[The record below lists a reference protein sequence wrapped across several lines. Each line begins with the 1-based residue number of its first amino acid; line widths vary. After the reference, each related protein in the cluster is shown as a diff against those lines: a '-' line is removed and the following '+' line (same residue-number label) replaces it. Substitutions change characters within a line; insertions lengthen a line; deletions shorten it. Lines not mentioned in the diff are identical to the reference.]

1 MEPTETPIV
10 PSLISE
16 GLFTLCDDSD
26 EGKEEEKEVCHDE
39 NQLYLN
45 YRGCVLDKNADLGG
59 KKKEYASLDGLKLD
73 ESLESFKQTI
83 INLRSCLKSSSKIEE
98 SKSLTCTTTIFSLP
112 YFFYPS
118 IIKGIHIPSKSI
130 TIEISTIAANR
141 NDYEYMKD
149 LRKDV
154 GQGKSIT
161 FETFNGDI
169 LTIHKNMVNIFKH
182 EFEDEEESDDNKFAF
197 LSEEA
202 RVGADYID
210 YNDKG
215 ALLKRQREILKKI
228 DDHKKSKEASF
239 APFSV
244 LGSGLKNWFII
255 LCQGGKFCIAKIQGD
270 QIIEHKSDSKYVQRK
285 KAGKRQINFDKT
297 SSCMT
302 SVGSQMRR
310 NNERLHQ
317 EHIEETLKFYKED
330 LDSSDLIL
338 LHAPGVNKLFFI
350 GPDKPLREIRAKVR
364 TLNLQVT
371 TANYTELKKVFD
383 KVIELKICFNEN

>member
-26 EGKEEEKEVCHDE
+26 EGKEEEKEVCRDE

-118 IIKGIHIPSKSI
+118 IIKGIHIPSKST

-169 LTIHKNMVNIFKH
+169 LTIHKNMVNVFKH
-182 EFEDEEESDDNKFAF
+182 EFEDEEETDDNKFAF

-228 DDHKKSKEASF
+228 DDHKKSKEAAF

-383 KVIELKICFNEN
+383 KVIELKICFNED